1 MLPNSQ
7 LYRLWRKRLSQ
18 LAPDECQTR
27 LANMLWLV
35 VGLYKARSVYL
46 SLIARQFP
54 IRAKKLSLVRR
65 LERFL
70 DNGAVRVREWYTPVA
85 MGLLKAASSGGV
97 VHLIIDGTK
106 VGSRHQLL
114 MLSIAFRRRALPLAW
129 TWLRTSSGHSTARK
143 QLALLGYVQGLMP
156 PSIQVSLVGDSE
168 FGNVALL
175 RQLDTWGWDYALR
188 LKGTRRFWPY
198 QTRHLYRLDRQKPQP
213 GEMRWL
219 GRVNLT
225 ATNPY
230 VTNLVL
236 YQACGEDTPWY
247 LATNLAG
254 PHGALRLYRRRM
266 WIEEMFG
273 DMKGHGFNLEATRLG
288 TFLRLSR
295 LTLAVCLLYLWLV
308 ATGEHVLATNQ
319 AGEVD
324 RIDRRDLSVFRIGWD
339 FIERRLALND
349 RLPVCFVPAF
359 WKGVGQL
366 VLVHGYPTSSRKNPT
381 PLRALPNRSAED
393 R

>member
-1 MLPNSQ
+1 MLPNSV
-7 LYRLWRKRLSQ
+7 LYRIWRERLAQ

-85 MGLLKAASSGGV
+85 IGLLKAASSSGE
-97 VHLIIDGTK
+97 VHLIIDATK
-106 VGSRHQLL
+106 IGSCHQLL
-114 MLSIAFRRRALPLAW
+114 MLTVAFRRRALPLGW
-129 TWLRTSSGHSTARK
+129 TWVRARTGHSTAHK
-143 QLALLGYVQGLMP
+143 QLALLSYVQRLMP
-156 PSIQVSLVGDSE
+156 PSALVSLVGDSE

-175 RQLDTWGWDYALR
+175 RQLDDWGWDYALR
-188 LKGTRRFWPY
+188 LKGTRRFMPY
-198 QTRHLYRLDRQKPQP
+198 QVWRLLRLDRQKPEP

-225 ATNPY
+225 ASNPY

-236 YQACGEDTPWY
+236 YQARGEDTPWY
-247 LATNLAG
+247 LATSLPG
-254 PHGALRLYRRRM
+254 PHGALQLYRRRM

-273 DMKGHGFNLEATRLG
+273 DMKGHGFDLEATRLG

-308 ATGEHVLATNQ
+308 ATGEHVLATGQ

-324 RIDRRDLSVFRIGWD
+324 RNDRRDLSIFRLGWD
-339 FIERRLALND
+339 FIERRLALD
-349 RLPVCFVPAF
+349 DPVPAKFVPRI
-359 WKGVGQL
+359 
-366 VLVHGYPTSSRKNPT
+366 SSV
-381 PLRALPNRSAED
+381 SSI
-393 R
+393 

>member
-1 MLPNSQ
+1 MLPNSV
-7 LYRLWRKRLSQ
+7 LYRMWRERLAQ
-18 LAPDECQTR
+18 LAPNECQTR

-46 SLIARQFP
+46 SMIARQFP

-85 MGLLKAASSGGV
+85 IGLLKAASSGGE

-114 MLSIAFRRRALPLAW
+114 MLSLAFRRRALPLAW
-129 TWLRTSSGHSTARK
+129 TWLRTSSGHSTAHK
-143 QLALLGYVQGLMP
+143 QLALLSYVQKLMP
-156 PSIQVSLVGDSE
+156 VGVQVSLVGDSE

-175 RQLDTWGWDYALR
+175 RQLDDWGWDYALR

-198 QTRHLYRLDRQKPQP
+198 GTRSLYRLDRQKPKP
-213 GEMRWL
+213 GTMWWL

-236 YQACGEDTPWY
+236 YQARGEDTPWY
-247 LATNLAG
+247 LATNSPS

-273 DMKGHGFNLEATRLG
+273 DMKGHGFDLEATRLG

-308 ATGEHVLATNQ
+308 ATDEHVIATNQ

-324 RIDRRDLSVFRIGWD
+324 RNDRRDLSIFRIGWD
-339 FIERRLALND
+339 FVERRLALND
-349 RLPVCFVPAF
+349 PVPITFVPDISSV
-359 WKGVGQL
+359 VGN
-366 VLVHGYPTSSRKNPT
+366 Y
-381 PLRALPNRSAED
+381 
-393 R
+393 

>member
-7 LYRLWRKRLSQ
+7 LYRLWRERLSQ
-18 LAPDECQTR
+18 LAPDACQTR

-35 VGLYKARSVYL
+35 IGLYKGRSVYL

-85 MGLLKAASSGGV
+85 AGLLKAASSSGQ
-97 VHLIIDGTK
+97 VHLVIDSTK
-106 VGSRHQLL
+106 VGTGHQL
-114 MLSIAFRRRALPLAW
+114 MMVAVAYRRRALPLAW
-129 TWLRTSSGHSTARK
+129 TWLRTSTGHSTAHK
-143 QLALLGYVQGLMP
+143 QLALLSYVQRLMP
-156 PSIQVSLVGDSE
+156 PGVHVSLIGDSE

-175 RQLDTWGWDYALR
+175 IQLDNWGWDYVLR

-198 QTRHLYRLDRQKPQP
+198 QARHLYRLDRQQPEP

-225 ATNPY
+225 ASNPY
-230 VTNLVL
+230 ITNLVL
-236 YQACGEDTPWY
+236 YRAHGEPIPWY
-247 LATNLAG
+247 LATNLPS
-254 PHGALRLYRRRM
+254 PHGAIVLYRRRM

-273 DMKGHGFNLEATRLG
+273 DMKGHGFDLEATRLG

-319 AGEVD
+319 ADQVD
-324 RIDRRDLSVFRIGWD
+324 RNDRRDLSIFRIGWD
-339 FIERRLALND
+339 FIERCLALD
-349 RLPVCFVPAF
+349 DAIPVTFVPNI
-359 WKGVGQL
+359 
-366 VLVHGYPTSSRKNPT
+366 SSVSGN
-381 PLRALPNRSAED
+381 
-393 R
+393 